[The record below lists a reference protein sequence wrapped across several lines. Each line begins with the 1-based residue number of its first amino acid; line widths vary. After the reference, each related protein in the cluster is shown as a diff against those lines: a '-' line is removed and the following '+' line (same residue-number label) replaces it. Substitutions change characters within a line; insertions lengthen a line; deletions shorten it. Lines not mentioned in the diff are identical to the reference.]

1 MPAAG
6 SWPKRSTR
14 MPDQGESGHI
24 GTNNSASQTTLRFG
38 AVQRRQL
45 TIMFVDLIGSTEMV
59 ASLGPE
65 EARDVFIGFL
75 QTCAARIEAS
85 RGFVARFMGDGV
97 LAYFGYPTAH
107 EEDAKFA
114 IHAALE
120 IQQAMAG
127 LPHYAGQPLNA
138 RIGIATGEVMIG
150 DIIGRGSAAECMAVG
165 AAANLAARLQSAA
178 APGGVLVSDA
188 TARIA
193 GDAFS
198 LRQTGPLA
206 LKGFDKETPGWE
218 VLGSKI
224 AHRFGARIGL
234 GLNNFVGRQGDLAR
248 LHTAWRGAAHGCK
261 LLVVTGDAG
270 IGKSRLSNQ
279 FRSELGMDAA
289 QWIETSGAGTA
300 AYTPFFGLSQ
310 LFTRLLDKAHG
321 TAPPLDRLRL
331 LLRGSGGSP
340 AMVRRLAE
348 ATGIPIDSTEPPLT
362 ASATQQRDL
371 LVADCAVL
379 LRRAA
384 RSRPIVLAIEDAHW
398 FDPSSAELL
407 SRLLP
412 LVADLPLLILATSRT
427 GQESWLDGAE
437 QLCLERLDDAA
448 VHELARQAG
457 SDLNSPAALSR
468 IVSLAQGVP
477 LFAEELARL
486 LAEKPQEEGRPIP
499 ETLADLLLERLGTG
513 SHTLTLAQAVAV
525 LGEDSQL
532 ALLAELS
539 GLDLAALERTLDQL
553 AIEQVILPSSGD
565 GNAIGFKHAL
575 FGEAAYSSMPKMA
588 RRTLHLAAA
597 RLLVEEHEA
606 GRLVQPDRVAR
617 HFQLGGDPARAR
629 RWWTLAGNTARLVL
643 AFPAARHGYEQA
655 IALLSSES
663 ADQDEALRL
672 HAALLDAL
680 QQSIGYSA
688 PDTLEI
694 AACLRKLAE
703 QQGDLDEQLLSAT
716 AQWAAASSAGNYELA
731 RGHANRVAPIA
742 RALAAPNALAVAAMI
757 ELTARYRC
765 ADLIGAEAAFQ
776 AGVPHFTSSDFYNRP
791 GAIAQTYGNG
801 AINAWLLGHDDLV
814 RERLAFLAE
823 ADARLTD
830 PYNLAFSRHMAS
842 MGWLLL
848 GEARQAEA
856 AAREALNIAEASG
869 FPQYSSIARITLG
882 GALAIENPD
891 SMAIGL
897 MRGGIEMMEGT
908 GSRAAITLY
917 HAWLADAEWR
927 GGDPELALGTA
938 TRGLRA
944 NPEERYFIPELL
956 RLKAELDGLTGR
968 PERVVPGL
976 RKALDT
982 AHDSKAGGLHRRILA
997 SLARHESLV
1006 AA

>member
-1 MPAAG
+1 MQAAAP
-6 SWPKRSTR
+6 WPKCTTK
-14 MPDQGESGHI
+14 MPDRGESGHI
-24 GTNNSASQTTLRFG
+24 GGPGSAPLIPLKFG

-65 EARDVFIGFL
+65 EARDIFIGFL

-85 RGFVARFMGDGV
+85 RGFVARYMGDGV
-97 LAYFGYPTAH
+97 LAYFGFPAAH

-120 IQQAMAG
+120 IQQAIAS
-127 LPHYAGQPLNA
+127 LPHYAGAPLNA

-178 APGGVLVSDA
+178 MPGGVLVSEA

-198 LRQTGPLA
+198 LRQTGPLG
-206 LKGFDKETPGWE
+206 LKGFATETPGWE

-224 AHRFGARIGL
+224 AHRFAARIGL
-234 GLNNFVGRQGDLAR
+234 GLNKFVGRQADLAR
-248 LHTAWRGAAHGCK
+248 LHAAWRSAAHGCQ
-261 LLVVTGDAG
+261 LLVVTGEAG
-270 IGKSRLSNQ
+270 IGKSRLINH
-279 FRSELGMDAA
+279 FRSELGLNDG

-300 AYTPFFGLSQ
+300 AYTPFFGLAQ
-310 LFTRLLDKAHG
+310 LFTRLLDKEQG
-321 TAPPLDRLRL
+321 TVSALDRLRL
-331 LLRGSGGSP
+331 LQRGSDGSP

-348 ATGIPIDSTEPPLT
+348 ATGIPIDSSEPPLT
-362 ASATQQRDL
+362 ASAAEQRDL

-384 RSRPIVLAIEDAHW
+384 RSRTIILAIEDAHW

-407 SRLLP
+407 ERLLP

-427 GQESWLDGAE
+427 GQEGWLANAE
-437 QLCLERLDDAA
+437 PLFLERLDDAA
-448 VHELARQAG
+448 VRDLARQAG
-457 SDLNSPAALSR
+457 SDLINPTLLSR
-468 IVSLAQGVP
+468 VVSLAQGVP

-486 LAEKPQEEGRPIP
+486 LAEKPHEQDHAIP

-513 SHTLTLAQAVAV
+513 SHTLALAQAMAV
-525 LGEDSQL
+525 LGEDSRI

-539 GLDLAALERTLDQL
+539 GLDLAALEWTLDQL
-553 AIEQVILPSSGD
+553 VIEQVILPSSGD

-588 RRTLHLAAA
+588 RRALHIAAA

-617 HFQLGGDPARAR
+617 HFQLGGDPFRAR
-629 RWWTLAGNTARLVL
+629 RWWTLAGNNARHVL

-655 IALLSSES
+655 IALLSSDT
-663 ADQDEALRL
+663 ADKDEALGL
-672 HAALLDAL
+672 HASLLDAL

-694 AACLRKLAE
+694 AACLRNLAE
-703 QQGDLDEQLLSAT
+703 QQGDLEEQLLSAT

-765 ADLIGAEAAFQ
+765 ADLIGAEAAFL
-776 AGVPHFTSSDFYNRP
+776 AGVPHFTSNDFYNRP

-823 ADARLTD
+823 SDIHLTD

-848 GEARQAEA
+848 GEAELAEV
-856 AAREALNIAEASG
+856 AAREALKIAEASG

-882 GALAIENPD
+882 GALAIEKPD
-891 SMAIGL
+891 SMAIRL
-897 MRGGIEMMEGT
+897 IRGGIELMEGT

-927 GGDPELALGTA
+927 AGDPELALGTA
-938 TRGLRA
+938 TRGMRA

-956 RLKAELDGLTGR
+956 RLKAELEGETGR

-976 RKALDT
+976 RKALDA
-982 AHDSKAGGLHRRILA
+982 AHVSKAGGLHRRILA
-997 SLARHESLV
+997 SLARHDSLIS
-1006 AA
+1006 A